1 VRPPDPP
8 DAAWIGPPGIAPPR
22 QKKKKAALT
31 PKEAL
36 RAKVQARA
44 ARHPAPAKQATRDAE
59 PENARDDEEAPPYD
73 VDADR
78 AVTKAAP
85 KPTLL
90 QRFLGVFRKTKP
102 PPPDDE

>member
-8 DAAWIGPPGIAPPR
+8 DAAWIGPPGLAPPR

-44 ARHPAPAKQATRDAE
+44 AKHPAPAKQAARDAE
-59 PENARDDEEAPPYD
+59 RENVQDPVEAPPDD

-78 AVTKAAP
+78 AEATADVTK

-90 QRFLGVFRKTKP
+90 QRLLRVFRKT
-102 PPPDDE
+102 

>member
-8 DAAWIGPPGIAPPR
+8 DAAWIGPPGLAPPR

-44 ARHPAPAKQATRDAE
+44 AKHPAPAKQAER
-59 PENARDDEEAPPYD
+59 ENARDHAEAPSD
-73 VDADR
+73 EVDSDR
-78 AVTKAAP
+78 AEAQAETTKAAA

-90 QRFLGVFRKTKP
+90 QRLLGMFRKPKP
-102 PPPDDE
+102 PADE